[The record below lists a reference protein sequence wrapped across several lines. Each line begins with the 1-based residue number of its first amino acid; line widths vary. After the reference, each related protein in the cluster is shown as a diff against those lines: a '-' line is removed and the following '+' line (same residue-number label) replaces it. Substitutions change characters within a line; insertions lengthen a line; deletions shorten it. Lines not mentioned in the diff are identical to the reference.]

1 MRAAIVLAAG
11 RSLRFGRADKLRAT
25 LRGRSLLEH
34 VLLHARASGA
44 GRIMVVGGAKPRRGA
59 ADHRIVRVRAPRA
72 DVGIG
77 TSLSAALAALRPI
90 EREVVIFLAD
100 MPFAAVPHGLRLTAG
115 IDAARPIVDGRP
127 GHPVLIRTPVA
138 RALCR
143 AGDEGLVQGLRR
155 LPTALVAGQSGN
167 LLDIDTVPDFRRA
180 RLRLKGSP
188 SMKRRC

>member
-11 RSLRFGRADKLRAT
+11 RSRRFGRADKLRAT
-25 LRGRSLLEH
+25 LRGRSLFAH
-34 VLLHARASGA
+34 VLCHARASGSV
-44 GRIMVVGGAKPRRGA
+44 RVLVVGGPKPRRGA
-59 ADHRIVRVRAPRA
+59 GDRRIVRLRAPRA

-100 MPFAAVPHGLRLTAG
+100 MPFAAVAHGLRLTAG
-115 IDAARPIVDGRP
+115 VDAARPIVDGRP
-127 GHPVLIRTPVA
+127 GHPVLTRTLVA

-143 AGDEGLVQGLRR
+143 AGDEGLAQGLRR
-155 LPTALVAGQSGN
+155 LPTALVPGQSGN
-167 LLDIDTVPDFRRA
+167 LVDIDTLPDFRRA

-188 SMKRRC
+188 RIKRRC